1 MIGGRA
7 GGAGGQTDAILAV
20 DPRSGRV
27 SAAGRLPRPLSDAA
41 AVAEGGRI
49 LVFGG
54 RDAAGAASDQ
64 IIALEP
70 RR

>member
-1 MIGGRA
+1 
-7 GGAGGQTDAILAV
+7 
-20 DPRSGRV
+20 V
-27 SAAGRLPRPLSDAA
+27 STSGRLPRPLSDAA